1 MPDVQVATLYEGD
14 FFGEMT
20 LLIGEKRSASVI
32 AVEGTECIKI
42 SKYALLPLLI
52 ARADVG
58 LSIAQLIT
66 DRQLENRREIG
77 QSLGNSEEAAK
88 ELSEVISS
96 NYDIDNLIQLFAT
109 VPVFSELTKQQEL
122 LRTGKFHL
130 SLNPKP

>member
-1 MPDVQVATLYEGD
+1 MPNVQVATLYEGD

-20 LLIGEKRSASVI
+20 LLVGEKRSASVI
-32 AVEGTECIKI
+32 ALEDTECIKI

-66 DRQLENRREIG
+66 NRKLENRRGI
-77 QSLGNSEEAAK
+77 GNSWGSSENEAK
-88 ELSEVISS
+88 ELSEIISS

-109 VPVFSELTKQQEL
+109 VPVFSELAKQEEL
-122 LRTGKFHL
+122 LRTGKSGL
-130 SLNPKP
+130 VLD